1 MNNTPCYSKEMYE
14 YLALRL
20 LQTMYGEIKF
30 VETEKNHIDE
40 FVEAIGKKLTKNQIK
55 IVDNRTVRM
64 RNEFE
69 KLMLDNFRKE
79 YWHESYDEDEDY
91 DFIRPVIKYN
101 QRFYEL
107 WKSAVM
113 KRQVVRL
120 KYDSTTSGITDRL
133 VDPYGSSA
141 PYGEGYCHTRKEVRK
156 FRFDRVVDIE
166 ITDNKFRKP
175 KIWKT
180 TNSMFAFKDFENI
193 FTGETDHRT

>member
-1 MNNTPCYSKEMYE
+1 MNNFTPYTKEMFE

-20 LQTMYGEIKF
+20 LQTIYGETKF

-40 FVEAIGKKLTKNQIK
+40 FVEATGKKLTTDQLK
-55 IVDNRTVRM
+55 IVDNRVVRM
-64 RNEFE
+64 KNEYE
-69 KLMLDNFRKE
+69 KMMLDNFREE
-79 YWHESYDEDEDY
+79 YRHESYDKDDDY
-91 DFIRPVIKYN
+91 DFIRPAIEYN

-113 KRQVVRL
+113 KRQTVRL

-141 PYGEGYCHTRKEVRK
+141 PCGEGYCHTRKEVRK

-166 ITDNKFRKP
+166 ITDHKFQKP

-180 TNSMFAFKDFENI
+180 TNNTFAFKDLENI
-193 FTGETDHRT
+193 FTGETNHRT